1 MNTAATTLSAVAR
14 QLLTEADAGVLA
26 THSQG
31 YEGFP
36 FSSLVQFALDV
47 AGQPIFLLSGLA
59 EHTKNLR
66 GNPKASLFVRDL
78 KSGEPQST
86 ARVTMLGEIQLIP
99 EDEVSAARDLFL
111 ARHPQAALWA
121 SFGDFRWF
129 RMVPSATYVVAGFGQ
144 MGWVRE

>member
-1 MNTAATTLSAVAR
+1 MNTAPISLSDVAQ

-31 YEGFP
+31 HEGFP
-36 FSSLVQFALDV
+36 FSSLVQFALNQD
-47 AGQPIFLLSGLA
+47 GHPIFLLSGLA
-59 EHTKNLR
+59 EHTKNVR

-86 ARVTMLGEIQLIP
+86 GRVTMLGEIQLLLNDEIP
-99 EDEVSAARDLFL
+99 AVRDLFL
-111 ARHPQAALWA
+111 ERHPKAALWA

-129 RMVPSATYVVAGFGQ
+129 RMMPSATYVVAGFGQ
-144 MGWVRE
+144 MGWVRN

>member
-1 MNTAATTLSAVAR
+1 MNTATTTLSDIAR
-14 QLLTEADAGVLA
+14 QLLTEADAGALA

-36 FSSLVQFALDV
+36 FSSLVQFALDQ

-86 ARVTMLGEIQLIP
+86 GRVTLLGEIQLLPDDEIP
-99 EDEVSAARDLFL
+99 AVRDLFL
-111 ARHPQAALWA
+111 ERHPKAALWA

-129 RMVPSATYVVAGFGQ
+129 RMVPTATYVVAGFGQ
-144 MGWVRE
+144 MGWVRN